1 MKKDIKPEIRICW
14 LSMDVSLLAS
24 STGVGSDENGIGF
37 GGTDYEGSLEPESR
51 KNYNIWDCSW

>member
-1 MKKDIKPEIRICW
+1 MKKYIKPEIRICW

-24 STGVGSDENGIGF
+24 SIGVGSDDNGIGF

-51 KNYNIWDCSW
+51 KSVNIWDNVW

>member
-1 MKKDIKPEIRICW
+1 MKKYIKPEIRICW

-24 STGVGSDENGIGF
+24 STGVGSDEYGIGF

-51 KNYNIWDCSW
+51 KSVNIWDNVW

>member
-1 MKKDIKPEIRICW
+1 MKKYIKPEIRISL

-51 KNYNIWDCSW
+51 KSVNIWDTGW

>member
-1 MKKDIKPEIRICW
+1 MKKYIKPEIRISW

-51 KNYNIWDCSW
+51 KSVNIWDTGW

>member
-1 MKKDIKPEIRICW
+1 MKKYIKPEIRISL

-24 STGVGSDENGIGF
+24 SIGVGSDDNGIGF

-51 KNYNIWDCSW
+51 KSVNIWDNVW

>member
-1 MKKDIKPEIRICW
+1 MKKYIKPEIRICL
-14 LSMDVSLLAS
+14 LSMDFSLLAS

-51 KNYNIWDCSW
+51 KSVNIWDNVW

>member
-51 KNYNIWDCSW
+51 KSVNIWDNVW